1 MKDLRQVSW
10 RSVIATA
17 TKIGNRVEKIYG
29 QKRKKGRKRKRK
41 KGSYE

>member
-17 TKIGNRVEKIYG
+17 TEIGNRVENIYG